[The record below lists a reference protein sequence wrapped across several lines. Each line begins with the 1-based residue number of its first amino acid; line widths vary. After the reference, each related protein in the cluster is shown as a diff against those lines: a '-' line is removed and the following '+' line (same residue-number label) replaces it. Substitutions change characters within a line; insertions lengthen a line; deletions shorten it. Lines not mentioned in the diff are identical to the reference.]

1 MIISVNADNTSPFT
15 EADSTSIIAL
25 AAFSKSIKTH
35 SSSLEIFSSIVPSDG
50 GETLVNV
57 HSDNNVALV
66 EDVLEALTVSG
77 GLVKSRFKHNDSTDV
92 LLDIRSSE

>member
-1 MIISVNADNTSPFT
+1 
-15 EADSTSIIAL
+15 
-25 AAFSKSIKTH
+25 
-35 SSSLEIFSSIVPSDG
+35 VPSDD

-92 LLDIRSSE
+92 LFDIRSSE